1 MRSMRAFL
9 MMKRGVFPNRNQHNN
24 IVEDKVGE
32 CLAIVDLVSKVSSVE
47 VALEEA
53 VLWEWREHIGNI
65 MSSDENNKCGEN
77 EDEEV

>member
-53 VLWEWREHIGNI
+53 VLWEW
-65 MSSDENNKCGEN
+65 
-77 EDEEV
+77 

>member
-9 MMKRGVFPNRNQHNN
+9 MMKRGVFLDRNQHNN

-53 VLWEWREHIGNI
+53 VLWEW
-65 MSSDENNKCGEN
+65 
-77 EDEEV
+77 